1 MTGNT
6 NEKNGKS
13 FSFWGCSELPESLGV
28 SAANERDLLERL
40 ETVDPDSIYYHTVR
54 SLLRRQ
60 VLRMSQPNDFAA
72 WVAEEV
78 RDPALA
84 ERLALQSPFD
94 FDEIEAFREHLLATL
109 DDHLMRLPF
118 APRTITGR
126 PFHFLVGHLH
136 ELPLDL
142 TVGDLVGFRRAVE
155 EVDESSIYYHAVE
168 SMGRLGNPRSDFA
181 AWVDEALGRGRAR
194 PRDRRARPFVLSLD
208 GLRRSCWSWSTRE
221 LARPGSSERDA
232 PGLADYEDVAP
243 AGTPAADPAPG
254 ARTSRDAAFCTSTR
268 RARAAASPRS

>member
-1 MTGNT
+1 MSVRD
-6 NEKNGKS
+6 EHENGGRHS
-13 FSFWGCSELPESLGV
+13 FSFWGCSELPESLGLR
-28 SAANERDLLERL
+28 AANERDLLERL

-60 VLRMSQPNDFAA
+60 VLRASQPNDFAA

-94 FDEIEAFREHLLATL
+94 FEGIEAFREHLLATL

-136 ELPLDL
+136 ELPLEL
-142 TVGDLVGFRRAVE
+142 SVGDLIGFRRAVS

-181 AWVDEALGRGRAR
+181 EWVDQGLGLAGLAR
-194 PRDRRARPFVLSLD
+194 EIDQLDPFALSLD
-208 GLRRSCWSWSTRE
+208 GLRRRLLE
-221 LARPGSSERDA
+221 LLDAALARP
-232 PGLADYEDVAP
+232 PG
-243 AGTPAADPAPG
+243 
-254 ARTSRDAAFCTSTR
+254 
-268 RARAAASPRS
+268 

>member
-1 MTGNT
+1 MSPPAPEEPPT
-6 NEKNGKS
+6 KHS
-13 FSFWGCSELPESLGV
+13 FSFWGCSELPESLGLR
-28 SAANERDLLERL
+28 ATNERDLLERL

-60 VLRMSQPNDFAA
+60 VLRSSQPNDFAA

-94 FDEIEAFREHLLATL
+94 FENIEAFREHLLATL

-136 ELPLDL
+136 ELPLELTVADL
-142 TVGDLVGFRRAVE
+142 TGFGRAIG

-168 SMGRLGNPRSDFA
+168 SMGRLGKPRSDFA
-181 AWVDEALGRGRAR
+181 EWMDQGLGRGRLAR
-194 PRDRRARPFVLSLD
+194 EIDQLDPFALSLD
-208 GLRRSCWSWSTRE
+208 GLRLRLLE
-221 LARPGSSERDA
+221 L
-232 PGLADYEDVAP
+232 V
-243 AGTPAADPAPG
+243 
-254 ARTSRDAAFCTSTR
+254 DAALGK
-268 RARAAASPRS
+268 RAK

>member
-1 MTGNT
+1 MTSSATEQET
-6 NEKNGKS
+6 NPQL
-13 FSFWGCSELPESLGV
+13 FSFWGCSELPESLGLH
-28 SAANERDLLERL
+28 AANERDLLERL

-60 VLRMSQPNDFAA
+60 VLRSSQPNDFAA

-94 FDEIEAFREHLLATL
+94 FEGIEAFREHLLETL

-126 PFHFLVGHLH
+126 PFHFLIGHIH
-136 ELPLDL
+136 ELPLEL
-142 TVGDLVGFRRAVE
+142 NVGDLAGFRRAIE

-168 SMGRLGNPRSDFA
+168 SMGRLGKPRSDFA
-181 AWVDEALGRGRAR
+181 EWVDQGLGRGGLAR
-194 PRDRRARPFVLSLD
+194 EIDQLDPFALSLD
-208 GLRRSCWSWSTRE
+208 GLRLRLLE
-221 LARPGSSERDA
+221 L
-232 PGLADYEDVAP
+232 V
-243 AGTPAADPAPG
+243 
-254 ARTSRDAAFCTSTR
+254 DAALGK
-268 RARAAASPRS
+268 RAK